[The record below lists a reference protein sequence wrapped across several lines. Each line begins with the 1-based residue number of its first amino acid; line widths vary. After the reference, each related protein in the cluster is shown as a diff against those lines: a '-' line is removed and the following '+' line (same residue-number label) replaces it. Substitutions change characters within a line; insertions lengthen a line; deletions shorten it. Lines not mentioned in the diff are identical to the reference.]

1 MARALETPV
10 EEIGPLS
17 PFVFYGEDGAPQGQM
32 VFEGP
37 SLEGDFSTR
46 YMTYL
51 NLDARIT
58 GSEVTA
64 YDEPGL
70 FRTGPISLTIASRE
84 VSDGVFDQT
93 SGMEVRDLSFVE
105 GGRSLFRL
113 NRFGAASAVTD
124 MDLQAA
130 VDMMRDVEA
139 GNGSEPA
146 DPTDVIA
153 LFPGIGDTTVQLEGL
168 LVDSDEGRL
177 SIGSILLAGGYESQP
192 DNMAAGSVE
201 ISFLDIDASG
211 LKQQSGGMD
220 PRLIPTRFTFKARV
234 DQLPNKEVL
243 AFLIDATALAD
254 EAASGVPDVEGSSLL
269 MTELANSMGTAG
281 STFTIDELSFANQ
294 VSAMAGTGQF
304 RANPDAALSVDGFFR
319 TQVAGIS
326 NLQTLAQQMAAS
338 ENAETRQTGQGLLG
352 MLGLLMV
359 YAQGPEAPE
368 PTVEGALAFDVK
380 VRPDGALTIN
390 GTPLLPPQPQQ

>member
-1 MARALETPV
+1 
-10 EEIGPLS
+10 
-17 PFVFYGEDGAPQGQM
+17 
-32 VFEGP
+32 
-37 SLEGDFSTR
+37 
-46 YMTYL
+46 
-51 NLDARIT
+51 
-58 GSEVTA
+58 
-64 YDEPGL
+64 
-70 FRTGPISLTIASRE
+70 
-84 VSDGVFDQT
+84 
-93 SGMEVRDLSFVE
+93 
-105 GGRSLFRL
+105 
-113 NRFGAASAVTD
+113 
-124 MDLQAA
+124 
-130 VDMMRDVEA
+130 
-139 GNGSEPA
+139 
-146 DPTDVIA
+146 
-153 LFPGIGDTTVQLEGL
+153 
-168 LVDSDEGRL
+168 
-177 SIGSILLAGGYESQP
+177 
-192 DNMAAGSVE
+192 
-201 ISFLDIDASG
+201 
-211 LKQQSGGMD
+211 
-220 PRLIPTRFTFKARV
+220 
-234 DQLPNKEVL
+234 
-243 AFLIDATALAD
+243 
-254 EAASGVPDVEGSSLL
+254 